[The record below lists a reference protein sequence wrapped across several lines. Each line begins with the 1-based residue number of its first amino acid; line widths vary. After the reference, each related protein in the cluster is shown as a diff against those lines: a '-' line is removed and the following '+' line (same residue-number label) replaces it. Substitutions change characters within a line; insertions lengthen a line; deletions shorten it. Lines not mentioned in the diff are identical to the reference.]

1 MLTAEA
7 SKLTAEASKLTAEAS
22 KLTAEASKLTAEAS
36 KLTVEA
42 SKLTAET
49 SRMTAETSRMTAETS
64 RMTAEASTT
73 EARDGR
79 GKAMASVLYQSIETL
94 SKDKGI
100 DPEIVVGAVEDAI
113 ALATRKYYKTTES
126 MRAEMDRETGEIRAY
141 VFKTVV
147 ETPEQVEDETNQISL
162 EKAREMAP
170 EVEVGGE
177 LRFYK
182 DTTPLGRIAAQM
194 AKQVIFQKVREAERD
209 TVFNEYN
216 HRAGEVLNA
225 TVKRL
230 EPMDT
235 IFDLGKAEARMPK
248 REQSRLEQFAVGER
262 VRVVLLRV
270 DRAAK
275 GPQVIVSRAAPGLVS
290 SLFQSEVP
298 EIYDGTVTIRAI
310 AREAGERTKIAVM
323 SRDKDVDP
331 VGACVGMKGMRVQSI
346 IRELRGEKIDIIEYS
361 EEITT
366 FAEKALQPAKVSRVS
381 ITDLGEK
388 QIEVIVDDTQLSLAI
403 GKKGQNV
410 RLAAKL
416 LQWKIDIKSEE
427 EKRQEVEQQ
436 MTAMSGGPTT
446 PIEQVTE
453 LGEQILEKLIAAGI
467 TTIEELADM
476 TPEQLE
482 EVPGI
487 GEKTVEK
494 ISTAVRHYFGQYEE
508 GEERPAVAAIAAA
521 SEIEGDA
528 AEASADAEVSHPDH
542 ARDVEASLG
551 SEASTEDNIIAAEES
566 TGEAEESMLSE
577 KLSGTTEERLAEEAA
592 EFGEA
597 QELNGVSTDD
607 LIAAE
612 DRASMSDA
620 NDDADAREEKIEL
633 ENDEVDNLAVQANE
647 VSDEGIDTDGHDRG

>member
-1 MLTAEA
+1 
-7 SKLTAEASKLTAEAS
+7 
-22 KLTAEASKLTAEAS
+22 
-36 KLTVEA
+36 
-42 SKLTAET
+42 
-49 SRMTAETSRMTAETS
+49 
-64 RMTAEASTT
+64 
-73 EARDGR
+73 
-79 GKAMASVLYQSIETL
+79 MASALYQSIETL
-94 SKDKGI
+94 SRDKGI
-100 DPEIVVGAVEDAI
+100 EPGVVVGAVEDAI
-113 ALATRKYYKTTES
+113 ALATRKYYKTQEN

-147 ETPEQVEDETNQISL
+147 ETPEQIEDDINQMTL
-162 EKAREMAP
+162 EQARELAP

-216 HRAGEVLNA
+216 HRAGEVLTA

-230 EPMDT
+230 EPMDV

-275 GPQVIVSRAAPGLVS
+275 GPQVIVSRAAPALVQN
-290 SLFQSEVP
+290 LFQSEVP
-298 EIYDGTVTIRAI
+298 EIYDGTVSIKAI

-346 IRELRGEKIDIIEYS
+346 IRELRGEKIDIIEFS

-381 ITDLGEK
+381 IADLAEK
-388 QIEVIVDDTQLSLAI
+388 QLEVIVDDTQLSLAI

-416 LQWKIDIKSEE
+416 LGWKIDIKSEE

-436 MTAMSGGPTT
+436 MQAMAGVTAT
-446 PIEQVTE
+446 PIENVTE
-453 LGEQILEKLIAAGI
+453 LGDSIIQKLVAAGI
-467 TTIEELADM
+467 TTVEALADM

-482 EVPGI
+482 EIPGI
-487 GEKTVEK
+487 GEKTLEK
-494 ISTAVRHYFGQYEE
+494 ISVAVRHYFGEYEP
-508 GEERPAVAAIAAA
+508 GEERPAGAPVAEAEA
-521 SEIEGDA
+521 A
-528 AEASADAEVSHPDH
+528 AEAT
-542 ARDVEASLG
+542 AR
-551 SEASTEDNIIAAEES
+551 
-566 TGEAEESMLSE
+566 
-577 KLSGTTEERLAEEAA
+577 AEEAA
-592 EFGEA
+592 
-597 QELNGVSTDD
+597 STDEEIDALKLD
-607 LIAAE
+607 LTQT
-612 DRASMSDA
+612 
-620 NDDADAREEKIEL
+620 DDAPETADGTGIV
-633 ENDEVDNLAVQANE
+633 NDEVAEERIAELTEDGSALD
-647 VSDEGIDTDGHDRG
+647 DEGAESLVPGRDDTSELL

>member
-1 MLTAEA
+1 
-7 SKLTAEASKLTAEAS
+7 
-22 KLTAEASKLTAEAS
+22 
-36 KLTVEA
+36 
-42 SKLTAET
+42 
-49 SRMTAETSRMTAETS
+49 
-64 RMTAEASTT
+64 
-73 EARDGR
+73 
-79 GKAMASVLYQSIETL
+79 MASVLYQSIETL
-94 SKDKGI
+94 SRDKGI
-100 DPEIVVGAVEDAI
+100 EPAVVVGAVEDAI
-113 ALATRKYYKTTES
+113 ALATRKFYKTQEN
-126 MRAEMDRETGEIRAY
+126 MRAEMDKETGEIRAY
-141 VFKTVV
+141 VYKTVV
-147 ETPEQVEDETNQISL
+147 ETPEQIEDDVNQMTL
-162 EKAREMAP
+162 EQARELAP

-275 GPQVIVSRAAPGLVS
+275 GPQVIVSRAAPGLVQN
-290 SLFQSEVP
+290 LFQSEVP

-381 ITDLGEK
+381 IVDLADK

-467 TTIEELADM
+467 TTVEALADM

-487 GEKTVEK
+487 GAKTVEK
-494 ISTAVRHYFGQYEE
+494 ISMAVRHYFGQYEE
-508 GEERPAVAAIAAA
+508 DEERPMGAAGATETPSETDAADGTPEEKTEAEADMAQAEAAA
-521 SEIEGDA
+521 R
-528 AEASADAEVSHPDH
+528 EAPADAEIETLLD
-542 ARDVEASLG
+542 A
-551 SEASTEDNIIAAEES
+551 
-566 TGEAEESMLSE
+566 EAEGRLEEGSSMAR
-577 KLSGTTEERLAEEAA
+577 TPEEILAEDA
-592 EFGEA
+592 EFREA
-597 QELNGVSTDD
+597 QELSGVSTED
-607 LIAAE
+607 IADAE
-612 DRASMSDA
+612 ERASASDA
-620 NDDADAREEKIEL
+620 NDDADRREETIEMD
-633 ENDEVDNLAVQANE
+633 NDTVDTLVAESQE

>member
-1 MLTAEA
+1 
-7 SKLTAEASKLTAEAS
+7 
-22 KLTAEASKLTAEAS
+22 
-36 KLTVEA
+36 
-42 SKLTAET
+42 
-49 SRMTAETSRMTAETS
+49 
-64 RMTAEASTT
+64 
-73 EARDGR
+73 
-79 GKAMASVLYQSIETL
+79 MASVLYQSIETL
-94 SKDKGI
+94 SRDKGI
-100 DPEIVVGAVEDAI
+100 DPGVVVGAVEDAI
-113 ALATRKYYKTTES
+113 ALATRKYYKTQEN
-126 MRAEMDRETGEIRAY
+126 MRGEMDKETGEIRAY

-147 ETPEQVEDETNQISL
+147 DTSEQVEDEINQIPL
-162 EKAREMAP
+162 DQARELAP

-209 TVFNEYN
+209 TVFLEYN

-230 EPMDT
+230 EPMDI

-248 REQSRLEQFAVGER
+248 REQSRLEQFSVGER

-275 GPQVIVSRAAPGLVS
+275 GPQVIVSRAAPALVQN
-290 SLFQSEVP
+290 LFQSEVP

-366 FAEKALQPAKVSRVS
+366 FAEKALQPAKVARVS
-381 ITDLGEK
+381 IVDLADK

-436 MTAMSGGPTT
+436 MHAMGNGPTT
-446 PIEQVTE
+446 PVEQISE
-453 LGEQILEKLIAAGI
+453 LGEQILEKLITAGI
-467 TTIEELADM
+467 TTVEELADM

-494 ISTAVRHYFGQYEE
+494 ISTAVRHYFGHYEE
-508 GEERPAVAAIAAA
+508 GEERPVVVQAA
-521 SEIEGDA
+521 SETSAPNEG
-528 AEASADAEVSHPDH
+528 S
-542 ARDVEASLG
+542 
-551 SEASTEDNIIAAEES
+551 EES
-566 TGEAEESMLSE
+566 TLAKDPNELSSGVETPEEILA
-577 KLSGTTEERLAEEAA
+577 KQAGSGEAA
-592 EFGEA
+592 EIANLSAEDLA
-597 QELNGVSTDD
+597 ALEELNSANDGF
-607 LIAAE
+607 
-612 DRASMSDA
+612 SDA
-620 NDDADAREEKIEL
+620 DNREAGIEL
-633 ENDEVDNLAVQANE
+633 NNDAIDELVDESQE
-647 VSDEGIDTDGHDRG
+647 VSDEGIDEGHERG